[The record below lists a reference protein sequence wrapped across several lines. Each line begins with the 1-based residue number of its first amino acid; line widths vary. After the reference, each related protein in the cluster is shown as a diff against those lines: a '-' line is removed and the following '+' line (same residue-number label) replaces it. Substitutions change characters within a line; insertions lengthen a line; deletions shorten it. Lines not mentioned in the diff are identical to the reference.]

1 MDYTSPI
8 YPEALSA
15 FIKDLQKRHPHIPH
29 EIIGYSILGRPID
42 MVRLGYGK
50 SASLFVGAHHGA
62 ESITSLLL
70 MKFMEDVL
78 ENERMPSRHLIG
90 FDLGQIMANRS
101 IYVVPMLNP
110 DGVAIRHI
118 GADAAGVL
126 KESVLAMNGGHDFSL
141 WQANARGVDLNHNYD
156 AEFEKCKKA
165 EWDLG
170 IFSGG
175 PTRYGGEHPESEPET
190 KALASL
196 TRNLSQN
203 LRTALAL
210 HTQGEEIYWDF
221 NGNASKDARMLAK
234 RFSEVSGY
242 TVAKPPKEASYGGYK
257 DFVIQKFG
265 LPAFTIECGSGKNP
279 LPSTDFYSIYDKVL
293 PILLTASAF

>member
-8 YPEALSA
+8 YPEALST
-15 FIKDLQKRHPHIPH
+15 FIKNLRKCHPHITH
-29 EIIGYSILGRPID
+29 EVIGYSILGRPID
-42 MVRLGYGK
+42 MVKLGYGK

-70 MKFMEDVL
+70 MKFMEDIL
-78 ENERMPSRHLIG
+78 ENERTPSRRLIE
-90 FDLGQIMANRS
+90 FDLGNILTRRS

-118 GADAAGVL
+118 GADAAGDL
-126 KESVLAMNGGHDFSL
+126 KKRALAMNGDRNFSL

-175 PTRYGGEHPESEPET
+175 PTRYGGEYPESEPET
-190 KALASL
+190 RALADL

-203 LRTALAL
+203 LRIALAL

-221 NGNASKDARMLAK
+221 NGNAPKDAQMLAK
-234 RFSEVSGY
+234 RFAELSGY

-265 LPAFTIECGSGKNP
+265 IPAFTIECGSGKNP